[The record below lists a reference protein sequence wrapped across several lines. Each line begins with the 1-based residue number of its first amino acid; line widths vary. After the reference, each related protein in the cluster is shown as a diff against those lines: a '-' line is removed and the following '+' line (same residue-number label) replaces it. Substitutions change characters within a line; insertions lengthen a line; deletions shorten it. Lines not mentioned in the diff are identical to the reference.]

1 VEQVKIRRPDHYS
14 EQYRLEEPSAEN
26 DHRLPWVLSIIIFGV
41 PLWALIILIVY
52 ALIVTIF

>member
-1 VEQVKIRRPDHYS
+1 MEQVKVRRPERYS
-14 EQYRLEEPSAEN
+14 DQYRLEDSAAES

-52 ALIVTIF
+52 ALVMAIF